1 MVAHAHNIQVACHK
15 AWLTTSCFQLK
26 WFQFFHRKKPSTLA
40 FNTSAS
46 SNSCGVKWGP
56 VLIFQATW
64 KEWGCFS
71 KHHMTE
77 VVDNWLKTCNI
88 DILKW
93 QSYHFWGAFFFW
105 KYGCMMQG
113 FKNMERTICRN
124 NFSGISCTR
133 TLPSFTAVKTK
144 PMKTFHTFSLQIHIL
159 IPDLYYKA
167 SNTFKHESLK
177 KHQHMTTQPSLKPI
191 RYTWRKTLERCSGAP
206 VDVLHRPHLSNAST
220 NIQALARRWLTWHL
234 GSVNKKPPVT
244 WAIKNWLVNDGI
256 SYNSPSI
263 YPYLVG

>member
-124 NFSGISCTR
+124 NFSGISCTG
-133 TLPSFTAVKTK
+133 TLP
-144 PMKTFHTFSLQIHIL
+144 
-159 IPDLYYKA
+159 YKA
-167 SNTFKHESLK
+167 VSRLWKRNPWRLFTVSPCNSYFDPWPVLQSFKYL
-177 KHQHMTTQPSLKPI
+177 
-191 RYTWRKTLERCSGAP
+191 
-206 VDVLHRPHLSNAST
+206 
-220 NIQALARRWLTWHL
+220 QAW
-234 GSVNKKPPVT
+234 
-244 WAIKNWLVNDGI
+244 II
-256 SYNSPSI
+256 
-263 YPYLVG
+263 

>member
-1 MVAHAHNIQVACHK
+1 MP
-15 AWLTTSCFQLK
+15 TTFRLLATRLDSQHLASNSSDSN
-26 WFQFFHRKKPSTLA
+26 FFHRKKPSTLA

-56 VLIFQATW
+56 RF
-64 KEWGCFS
+64 
-71 KHHMTE
+71 
-77 VVDNWLKTCNI
+77 D
-88 DILKW
+88 
-93 QSYHFWGAFFFW
+93 
-105 KYGCMMQG
+105 
-113 FKNMERTICRN
+113 
-124 NFSGISCTR
+124 FSGHLEGMGMLFQTSHDWSGWQLIEN
-133 TLPSFTAVKTK
+133 LQHWYPEMAKLSFLRSIFLLKIWMYDAGVQKHGEDYLSQQLQWNQLHENFAKFHGCENKT
-144 PMKTFHTFSLQIHIL
+144 HEDFSHFLLANSYFDPWPVLQ
-159 IPDLYYKA
+159 
-167 SNTFKHESLK
+167 SFKYLQAWIIKK